1 MKKLFSTCLL
11 ALLALLTLQACDVS
25 VSYEYGN
32 SRSYRCR
39 YYGDCGYYGRGWY
52 RGHRRHHG
60 HHGPHRFMEESNSVT
75 TNATSDSAKLLAA
88 DYGIRLSSAQE
99 ILALAG
105 NTAARSEAAQSLN
118 LSRNDL
124 LAIANLQMPSKET
137 VLKVARALNESPKKI
152 NRLLVDFIVDAKAAR

>member
-1 MKKLFSTCLL
+1 MKKIFSTCLL
-11 ALLALLTLQACDVS
+11 AVIALLTLQACDVS
-25 VSYEYGN
+25 VSYDYGY

-60 HHGPHRFMEESNSVT
+60 NHGPHRFMEESNSVVV
-75 TNATSDSAKLLAA
+75 NAATDSAKLLAA

-105 NTAARSEAAQSLN
+105 NSAARSEAAQSLN
-118 LSRNDL
+118 LSRSDL
-124 LAIANLQMPSKET
+124 VAIANLQMPSKET
-137 VLKVARALNESPKKI
+137 VLKVAGALNERPKKI
-152 NRLLVDFIVDAKAAR
+152 QRLLADFIVDARAAR